1 MRFTGKRAV
10 VTGGAS
16 GIGRATA
23 LRLADEGAEVLIG
36 DLDEAGGQALA
47 DASGGR
53 IGFSPLRRDGSR

>member
-23 LRLADEGAEVLIG
+23 LRLAAEGARVLEGNIAPSKLAEAPGLLRAVFG
-36 DLDEAGGQALA
+36 DG
-47 DASGGR
+47 AS
-53 IGFSPLRRDGSR
+53 